1 MMKTNI
7 FDLNFEELRKI
18 LIDLDEPD
26 YRTQQIWEGLY
37 VQFWSDAG
45 SFSSL
50 PLPMREKLAE
60 KFEFNSLTVDRFM
73 QSKDGETLKYL
84 FKLQDEETIETVLMS
99 YSDRNT
105 VCISSQVGCAMGCG
119 FCATGNMGFS
129 RNLSTGE
136 IVEQVIRAAGQFR
149 TQGKKLT
156 NVVFMGMGEPFH
168 NYRAVMKVV
177 GIINDKR
184 GFSLGARRITISTVG
199 LVPGIKQLKNEN
211 SQINLA
217 ISLHAADD
225 ELRTS
230 LMPIN
235 NKYPISVLMEAC
247 QEYINKT
254 HRRISI
260 EWALIDGV
268 NDSADQ
274 AHKLVRLI
282 KGKLFHV
289 NLIRLNPVK
298 HYFGNP
304 TGTKR
309 AADFQSILTAAGI
322 SCTFRVRRGIDIQ
335 AGCGQL
341 ASESLVT

>member
-1 MMKTNI
+1 MKTNI
-7 FDLNFEELRKI
+7 FDLNFEDLRNI
-18 LIDLDEPD
+18 LIGWGEPE

-37 VQFWSDAG
+37 VQFWKTPE

-50 PLPMREKLAE
+50 PLPLRKKLADQ
-60 KFEFNSLTVDRFM
+60 FEFENIHVDRFV
-73 QSKDGETLKYL
+73 QSQDGETTKYL
-84 FKLQDEETIETVLMS
+84 FKMQDGTAIETVLMS

-136 IVEQVIRAAGQFR
+136 IIEQIIRTAEHLRDVGE
-149 TQGKKLT
+149 KLT
-156 NVVFMGMGEPFH
+156 NIVFMGMGEPFH
-168 NYRAVMKVV
+168 NYPAVMKVV
-177 GIINDKR
+177 DIINDQR

-199 LVPGIKQLKNEN
+199 LVPGIRKFTNEN
-211 SQINLA
+211 SQVNLA

-225 ELRTS
+225 ELRSS
-230 LMPIN
+230 LMPVN
-235 NKYPISVLMEAC
+235 NKYPISDLMEAC
-247 QEYINKT
+247 QEYINQT
-254 HRRISI
+254 NRRISI
-260 EWALIDGV
+260 EWALIEGV
-268 NDSADQ
+268 NDTADQ

-298 HYFGNP
+298 HYFGIP
-304 TGTKR
+304 TATNR
-309 AADFQSILTAAGI
+309 AEKFQKILTSAGI
-322 SCTFRVRRGIDIQ
+322 PSTFRVRRGIDIQ

-341 ASESLVT
+341 ASESK